1 MKKKKILIYSSGGL
15 GDILVR
21 IPHFKAIRNYYSND
35 FISLLTNTP
44 YTENSIKDY
53 ISIFPNNLI
62 DEVICYDPGKNK
74 FINFFKLL
82 RRVYLNKPEII
93 INLVIRKSYFQIL
106 RDRVFF
112 SIFIPNKKIGFKYLK
127 IIKTVENNNLMYENI
142 SVKVARLLDDKFKID
157 LEKAENWTINNE
169 FESTQSL
176 GFGYNQKYI
185 VISVGGK
192 YDTQQWGDE
201 NWKLLLNKL
210 AENYNTLNFVFI
222 GSKDEGLRVNNIIP
236 IKFLSRFHNLCG
248 VTTPKNGANIIRNS
262 ILFLGQDSGPMH
274 LSASVNHDSILI
286 HSARTLPGEWF
297 PLNGN
302 NYIFYNRVS
311 CYGCYSKIC
320 TKYNKKCIAEISVED
335 VFQKIKNKISK

>member
-1 MKKKKILIYSSGGL
+1 
-15 GDILVR
+15 
-21 IPHFKAIRNYYSND
+21 
-35 FISLLTNTP
+35 
-44 YTENSIKDY
+44 
-53 ISIFPNNLI
+53 
-62 DEVICYDPGKNK
+62 
-74 FINFFKLL
+74 L